1 MYLCKYLPTGT
12 TLNVNMIIYVDNLTS
27 EKKTFKN
34 EVHTYFWKF
43 CVHIELL
50 KISFSVGARCTE
62 NVEIFG
68 MVRGKW

>member
-12 TLNVNMIIYVDNLTS
+12 TLNVNMITYVDNLTS

-43 CVHIELL
+43 CVHI
-50 KISFSVGARCTE
+50 
-62 NVEIFG
+62 
-68 MVRGKW
+68 